1 MENYSYLCIV
11 KPIKVG
17 FMKKFLIITIA
28 LIMPMF
34 LFGQSY
40 SALWKQVSEAEE
52 KDLPKTQYEVLQ
64 KIVNKADKEH
74 QYGQLL
80 KAELYAAQTMVDI
93 APDSLKPEVDR
104 IVARYQ
110 KTTDKVQRLVY
121 QTVLWQIDNEN
132 YSIDLGIKK
141 PQLTPELCQLLA
153 ATKERSY
160 KPFVVMGA
168 DASVFGNDMLS
179 VVGAELGEYKTL
191 REYYNK
197 VGNQKAV
204 SALDAQLAVEEY
216 HNLSY
221 STSLSDSPSTAE
233 KIAYIDDAIA
243 KWGKWP
249 IINELRNEKT
259 LLTNPQMRLKYQLQ
273 VARPMQAQ
281 KVELKELRNLSQL
294 TMKVYPVRCEGDIED
309 TPSSERG
316 WAKIKP
322 LLGKPVIN
330 KTIKFDAR
338 PDYEE
343 FDDSLTLDGL
353 SVGMYMV
360 EFKSN
365 PSTEVVRT
373 MYHVSNVYTIAET
386 QPNGRIR
393 YVVVNA
399 TTGQPIAGAHLKIKE
414 RRSYRD
420 EKTYIGETN
429 AKGEYIFPTE
439 DVTRTRTVF
448 AYTNDDKASAV
459 LSGANRYDYYEADGV
474 RKQTAIFTDR
484 SIYRPGQTLHASALA
499 YQVLHGTE
507 QTVCAKQEM
516 TFTLRDANYK
526 VVAEK
531 KAETD
536 EFGVAAVSF
545 TLPSSGLTGMFTVQ
559 VNNNSLRVRVEEYK
573 RPTFHVDFAEYKDAY
588 KAGDTLDV
596 KGTALSYAGVP
607 VQDAK
612 VSYRVLRR
620 TAFWWASYSRYYDQG
635 AFGYSNNGEE
645 IFSGEATTDADG
657 NFTVKM
663 PLTMPESEHPM
674 FYNFVVQADVTDV
687 AGETHQGQFTLP
699 LGNRPT
705 ALSIDLEEKV
715 LVENQPTATFHL
727 YNAAGKDI
735 DAEVRYRIDG
745 GEWQMAK
752 TNQQIALTKLTSG
765 KHRVE
770 AAYED
775 QTIDR
780 TFVVFS
786 LDDEKPAAD
795 TDDWFYQS
803 ATQFPNDGTPVT
815 IQVGSSAMD
824 VHIVYSIFS
833 GNKLI
838 EQGCL
843 DKNNQLVNRKFTYKD
858 EYENGLLLTYAW
870 VKDGS
875 CYTHTAQIQ
884 RPMPNKKLTLEWA
897 TFRDRLTPGQKEEW
911 TLTIKDCDGN
921 PVEANLMATLYDQS
935 LDQIAKHQWSFSPH
949 LWVPLPST
957 NWKYQ
962 LTRNFYQSC
971 SRSWKSLDSDE
982 INFSRFDR
990 EVYPSSYHVLGLRG
1004 SKVRVRGLGRR
1015 MDVEDGMMLMEA
1027 APAMAAYEMKAF
1039 DVVANDD
1046 TSGEVLKS
1054 KETVETSSAGSADAD
1069 ENQAEDV
1076 QMRENL
1082 NETAFFYPQLTTD
1095 MNGCVAIKFTLPES
1109 LTTWQMLG
1117 FAHTRDLYYG
1127 NIEAETV
1134 AKKDVMIQPNMPR
1147 FVREGDQ
1154 AAISGRI
1161 YNTGA
1166 KNLQGKATL
1175 KLINAE
1181 TNAVVYEKTQQVSLK
1196 AGETTS
1202 VTFDV
1207 ESSNFKL
1214 QSSMLICKMSV
1225 SGKGFSDGEQHYLPV
1240 LPAAERITVSLPITQ
1255 HQPGTETIDLSKLVP
1270 VDAKNTKLTFEYTNN
1285 PVWLMVQALPSVG
1298 SPNEDNAISLAASYY
1313 ANGIGKYIIDQ
1324 NPQIKPVFDQWM
1336 QEPNEASL
1344 TSQLEKNEGLKNLV
1358 LNETPWVMD
1367 ADNET
1372 EQKHRMADFFDENL
1386 MNDRLDK
1393 CVEKLQKL
1401 QDSEGAWTWFP
1412 GMPGSFYMTVAVS
1425 EMLVRLNALTAPQAA
1440 TSAMLDK
1447 AFGFM
1452 GQKIVDM
1459 VKEQKKAEKKG
1470 ETVSFPSYK
1479 ALQWLYL
1486 VTLDGRALPTDVQ
1499 QANNYLIELLKKDIK
1514 NQSIYDKALSA
1525 VIFSKIDAQRAQ
1537 EYAQSLKEYTV
1548 YREDMGRYYDT
1559 PRAGYSWF
1567 DYKIP
1572 TQSIAI
1578 EALQMLTPND
1588 FQTID
1593 EMQRW
1598 LLQQKRTQAWD
1609 TPINSVNAVY
1619 AFLKGQEFRLV
1630 QNQKMATIN
1639 LDARTVALPKTTAAI
1654 GYVKTELPKGKR
1666 LTIRKTSDGTS
1677 WGAVYAQFFQNTKN
1691 IADTGSGLTIK
1702 REILNKDLKVGD
1714 RVKVRITITAD
1725 RDYDFV
1731 QVVDK
1736 RAACMEPV
1744 KQLSGYH
1751 HGGYITPRDNTTC
1764 YFYDMLSKGTHVI
1777 ETEYYIDRTGTYETG
1792 SATVE
1797 CAYAPEF
1804 RAVTKSETLNIK
1816 D

>member
-1 MENYSYLCIV
+1 
-11 KPIKVG
+11 
-17 FMKKFLIITIA
+17 MKKILVITIA

-34 LFGQSY
+34 IFGQTY
-40 SALWKQVSEAEE
+40 SALWKKVADAEE

-64 KIVNKADKEH
+64 QIVIKAAKEK

-80 KAELYAAQTMVDI
+80 KAELMGAQTMAAI
-93 APDSLKPEVDR
+93 APDSLKPEITR
-104 IVARYQ
+104 IENRY
-110 KTTDKVQRLVY
+110 KAATDEVLRMVY
-121 QTVLWQIDNEN
+121 QTVLWQISDEN
-132 YSIDLGIKK
+132 YSLALGYKK
-141 PQLTPELCQLLA
+141 PQLTPEICKLLA
-153 ATKERSY
+153 KAKDKSFE
-160 KPFVVMGA
+160 PFVILGT

-179 VVGAELGEYKTL
+179 VIGAELGEYKL
-191 REYYNK
+191 MRDYYNN
-197 VGNQKAV
+197 VGNKKAV
-204 SALDAQLAVEEY
+204 SALDAKLAVEEY

-221 STSLSDSPSTAE
+221 STPLSLSPSTAE

-259 LLTNPQMRLKYQLQ
+259 ILTNPQMQLRYELQ

-281 KVELKELRNLSQL
+281 KVELKGLRNLSQI
-294 TMKVYPVRCEGDIED
+294 TMIVYPVRCEGYFDYS
-309 TPSSERG
+309 PSNEKG
-316 WAKIKP
+316 WAKIRP
-322 LLGKPVIN
+322 LLGLPVIN
-330 KTIKFDAR
+330 KTVKFDAR

-343 FDDSLTLDGL
+343 FDDSLVLDGL
-353 SVGMYMV
+353 PVGIYLV
-360 EFKSN
+360 EFKST
-365 PSTEVVRT
+365 PTTEVVRT
-373 MYHVSNVYTIAET
+373 LYHVTNVYTIAET
-386 QPNGRIR
+386 QPNNRIR

-399 TTGQPIAGAHLKIKE
+399 TTGQPIAGAHLKITE
-414 RRSYRD
+414 RKSYRD
-420 EKTYIGETN
+420 EKIYMGETN

-439 DVTRTRTVF
+439 DVTRSRAVF
-448 AYTNDDKASAV
+448 AYTDDDKASAV
-459 LSGANRYDYYEADGV
+459 LHGTNRYDYYEADGV

-499 YQVLHGTE
+499 YQVVHGTE
-507 QTVCAKQEM
+507 HTVCAKQDM

-536 EFGVAAVSF
+536 EFGVAAVDF

-573 RPTFHVDFAEYKDAY
+573 RPTFHVDFAEYKEAY
-588 KAGDTLDV
+588 KAGDTIDV

-612 VSYRVLRR
+612 VAYKVMRR
-620 TAFWWASYSRYYDQG
+620 TAFWWWSYSRYYDQG

-645 IFSGEATTDADG
+645 IFTGEATTDADG

-674 FYNFVVQADVTDV
+674 FYNFVVMADVTDV
-687 AGETHQGQFTLP
+687 AGETHNGQLSLP

-705 ALSIDLEEKV
+705 ALSIDVADKV
-715 LVENQPTATFHL
+715 LVEDNPTATFHL
-727 YNAAGKDI
+727 RNAAGKDI
-735 DAEVRYRIDG
+735 DAEVRYRIDN
-745 GEWQMAK
+745 GEWISTK
-752 TNQQIALTKLTSG
+752 TNQQITLAKLASG
-765 KHRVE
+765 KHIVE
-770 AAYED
+770 AKYED
-775 QTIDR
+775 QTVEK
-780 TFVVFS
+780 TVVIFS
-786 LDDEKPAAD
+786 LDDEMAATD

-803 ATQFPNDGTPVT
+803 AGQFANDGTPVT
-815 IQVGSSAMD
+815 IQVGSSDKD

-833 GNKLI
+833 GKKLI
-838 EQGCL
+838 EQGSV
-843 DKNNQLVNRKFTYKD
+843 DRNNQLINRKFTYKD

-870 VKDGS
+870 VKNGK
-875 CYTHTAQIQ
+875 CYTHTAQIR
-884 RPMPNKKLTLEWA
+884 RPMPDKKLTLEWA

-911 TLTIKDCDGN
+911 TLTIKDAEGK
-921 PVEANLMATLYDQS
+921 PVDANLMATLYDQS
-935 LDQIAKHQWSFSPH
+935 LDQIAKHQWSFSPY

-1004 SKVRVRGLGRR
+1004 SKVRVRGLGRT

-1027 APAMAAYEMKAF
+1027 APAMAAYEMKVF

-1054 KETVETSSAGSADAD
+1054 KETVETSSAGSADSD
-1069 ENQAEDV
+1069 ENQTEDV
-1076 QMRENL
+1076 QVRENL

-1095 MNGCVAIKFTLPES
+1095 MNGRVAIKFTLPES

-1117 FAHTRDLYYG
+1117 FAHTRELYYG
-1127 NIEAETV
+1127 NIQAETV

-1147 FVREGDQ
+1147 FVREGDK
-1154 AAISGRI
+1154 ATISGRI

-1181 TNAVVYEKTQQVSLK
+1181 TNAVVYEKTKQVSLK

-1207 ESSNFKL
+1207 NTTGYEPT
-1214 QSSMLICKMSV
+1214 MLICKMSV

-1240 LPAAERITVSLPITQ
+1240 LPASERVTIALPITQ
-1255 HQPGTETIDLSKLVP
+1255 HKPGTEAIDLSKLVP
-1270 VDAKNTKLTFEYTNN
+1270 ADAKNAKLTLEYTNN
-1285 PVWLMVQALPSVG
+1285 PVWLMVQALPTVS
-1298 SPNEDNAISLAASYY
+1298 SPNDDNAISLAASYY
-1313 ANGIGKYIIDQ
+1313 SNGIGKYIIDQ
-1324 NPQIKPVFDQWM
+1324 NPQIKPVFEQWM
-1336 QEPNEASL
+1336 LEDKTSKISSL
-1344 TSQLEKNEGLKNLV
+1344 NSQLEKNEDLKNLV
-1358 LNETPWVMD
+1358 LSETPWVMD

-1386 MNDRLDK
+1386 MNNRLDK
-1393 CVEKLQKL
+1393 CIEKLQKL
-1401 QDSEGAWTWFP
+1401 QNGEGAWTWYP

-1425 EMLVRLNALTAPQAA
+1425 EMLVRLNALTEKQSA
-1440 TSAMLDK
+1440 TSGMLNN
-1447 AFGFM
+1447 AFSFM
-1452 GQKIVDM
+1452 GNEIVEL
-1459 VKEQKKAEKKG
+1459 VKELKKAEKKG
-1470 ETVSFPSYK
+1470 ETVSFPNYK

-1486 VTLDGRALPTDVQ
+1486 VALDGRALPADVM
-1499 QANNYLIELLKKDIK
+1499 QANSYLLELLKKDIK
-1514 NQSIYDKALSA
+1514 RQSIYDKALSA

-1548 YREDMGRYYDT
+1548 FREDMGRYYDT

-1578 EALQMLTPND
+1578 EALQMITPD
-1588 FQTID
+1588 DHQTID

-1630 QNQKMATIN
+1630 QNQKMPAIN
-1639 LDARTVALPKTTAAI
+1639 LDVKTVAVPKATAAI
-1654 GYVKTELPKGKR
+1654 GYVKTVLPKGKR

-1677 WGAVYAQFFQNTKN
+1677 WGAVYAQFFQKTKN
-1691 IADTGSGLTIK
+1691 IADNRSGLSIK

-1736 RAACMEPV
+1736 RAACMEPI

-1777 ETEYYIDRTGTYETG
+1777 ETEYYIDRAGTYETG
-1792 SATVE
+1792 TATVE
-1797 CAYAPEF
+1797 CAYSPEF
-1804 RAVTKSETLNIK
+1804 RAVTHSETLNIK
-1816 D
+1816 H